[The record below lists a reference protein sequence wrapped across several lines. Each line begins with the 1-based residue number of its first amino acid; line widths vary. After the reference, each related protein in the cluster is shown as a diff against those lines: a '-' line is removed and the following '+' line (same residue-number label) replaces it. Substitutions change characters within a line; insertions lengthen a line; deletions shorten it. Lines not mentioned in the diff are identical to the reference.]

1 MCTFFSTVINGIE
14 QVANEHGYSVIICLS
29 DDSFD
34 KEVLNMEM
42 LRMEVL
48 MVLSCHFLRNQF
60 RVFTILPGDQSR
72 NAVVMFDRV
81 TNILCDKVIIDDK
94 HAAYEA
100 VQSN

>member
-1 MCTFFSTVINGIE
+1 
-14 QVANEHGYSVIICLS
+14 
-29 DDSFD
+29 
-34 KEVLNMEM
+34 MEM

-81 TNILCDKVIIDDK
+81 TNIFFVIKSLSMTNTLLMKPYKAINK
-94 HAAYEA
+94 GRKNCLSYH
-100 VQSN
+100 S